1 VKKNWSA
8 RHARKFLH
16 FTGANNSTIFQNVPY
31 PLGFSMSRQ
40 SHSARNRS
48 TSHRKS
54 LPSPRQH
61 HPSMSRP
68 PNTGPSAS
76 AIGEQGEAREKSQ
89 PSSPVQ
95 RQEPD
100 SGPTALQ
107 LGIALLVLGT
117 SAGFTLY
124 TRKADSMLRRMEQVA
139 ENQLKRQRP
148 VFGPP
153 TREYAEKMKPRID
166 KDEFF

>member
-1 VKKNWSA
+1 MRCKEKLRA
-8 RHARKFLH
+8 RHARKLPH
-16 FTGANNSTIFQNVPY
+16 FTVVP
-31 PLGFSMSRQ
+31 
-40 SHSARNRS
+40 
-48 TSHRKS
+48 
-54 LPSPRQH
+54 PRQQNDTKLFEH
-61 HPSMSRP
+61 VTSNPILFCYNTWYLNRLPPPRKHLPGMSQPS
-68 PNTGPSAS
+68 NNKPSAPTV
-76 AIGEQGEAREKSQ
+76 GEQGAAPGTSQ
-89 PSSPVQ
+89 SLSPVQ
-95 RQEPD
+95 RQVQD

-107 LGIALLVLGT
+107 HGIALLVLGT
-117 SAGFTLY
+117 SAGLTLY

>member
-1 VKKNWSA
+1 MSQP
-8 RHARKFLH
+8 
-16 FTGANNSTIFQNVPY
+16 ANNKPSVSTV
-31 PLGFSMSRQ
+31 
-40 SHSARNRS
+40 
-48 TSHRKS
+48 
-54 LPSPRQH
+54 
-61 HPSMSRP
+61 
-68 PNTGPSAS
+68 
-76 AIGEQGEAREKSQ
+76 GEQGAAPGASQ
-89 PSSPVQ
+89 PLSPVQ
-95 RQEPD
+95 RQEQD

-124 TRKADSMLRRMEQVA
+124 TRKAGSMLRRMEQVA
-139 ENQLKRQRP
+139 ENQLKSQRP

>member
-1 VKKNWSA
+1 MTKINPIPTSPHQSMQEGTRTSSA
-8 RHARKFLH
+8 YL
-16 FTGANNSTIFQNVPY
+16 
-31 PLGFSMSRQ
+31 L
-40 SHSARNRS
+40 
-48 TSHRKS
+48 
-54 LPSPRQH
+54 
-61 HPSMSRP
+61 HPSMSH
-68 PNTGPSAS
+68 PSS
-76 AIGEQGEAREKSQ
+76 NKPLTSPIGEQGEAQGKSQ

-95 RQEPD
+95 RQEQD

-148 VFGPP
+148 VYGPP
-153 TREYAEKMKPRID
+153 TREYAEKMKTRID

>member
-1 VKKNWSA
+1 MLHVKC
-8 RHARKFLH
+8 
-16 FTGANNSTIFQNVPY
+16 
-31 PLGFSMSRQ
+31 Q
-40 SHSARNRS
+40 SHSAIVPYHTRIARAC
-48 TSHRKS
+48 R
-54 LPSPRQH
+54 LSPRKH

-68 PNTGPSAS
+68 SNSRPSAS
-76 AIGEQGEAREKSQ
+76 AIGAQGEAREKSQ